1 MAKVEQKQ
9 VVVNEIKEKLEKAT
23 SAVLVDG
30 RGLTVD
36 QDTKLRKAL
45 REANVDYKVYK
56 NTMIRFA
63 ISGTQFAELDSHL
76 DGPSTLAICYEDPT
90 VAANIINTFKKDASN
105 LDFKAGVIEGVYYD
119 TAGMAIIADIP
130 SKEVLLS
137 RLLGSIQGPVGA
149 FARVIKAIAENKE
162 TA

>member
-9 VVVNEIKEKLEKAT
+9 VVVNEILGKLEKAT
-23 SAVLVDG
+23 SAVLIDG

-63 ISGTQFAELDSHL
+63 ISNTQFAELDSHL
-76 DGPSTLAICYEDPT
+76 SGPTTLAICYEDPT
-90 VAANIINTFKKDASN
+90 VAANIINNFKKDASA
-105 LDFKAGVIEGVYYD
+105 LEFKAGVIEGVYYD
-119 TAGMAIIADIP
+119 TEGMEIIADIP
-130 SKEVLLS
+130 SKEILLS
-137 RLLGSIQGPVGA
+137 RLLGSIQSPIGA
-149 FARVIKAIAENKE
+149 FARVIKAVADNKE